1 MTVISVNRYVAC
13 YQGAKMANYC
23 KLRTLRDVL
32 FVAFAVVWV
41 LTRMTFYP
49 FW

>member
-1 MTVISVNRYVAC
+1 
-13 YQGAKMANYC
+13 MANYC

-32 FVAFAVVWV
+32 FVAFAIVWV